1 MPENIAITVDD
12 TTETVSLV
20 VTSGTVDSVFGR
32 TGTIVA
38 VAGDYDTDEVTE
50 ATNLYYTEARV
61 SANSAVVLNTDKAT
75 FPEAPNDG
83 TQYARKSL
91 GWEAVAGGGDYAD
104 GGEAGGADRTL
115 GNTDN
120 FSLGFLVNNLKA
132 LLLKPITTAVNW
144 LAISPSVTGSGV
156 TLEAEG
162 TDTNIDINITPKG
175 SGVLNVNSEITATGS
190 TNDGSTNL
198 LELLPSSGNAF
209 LRVES
214 DGKITAKTTANQL
227 WTIDDDGWT
236 NGTSYYMKKN
246 ALTLEFKAF
255 DNFQF
260 DQARVIPAGDTI
272 EINSRFSDTNGEQSG
287 IKVNQTIT
295 QTGTAAYNGIKVD
308 VTETTTGDGSTGDGN
323 NLLNLAVG
331 GVSKARID
339 NAGAIFSSG
348 TPAYADEAAA
358 VTAGLATGDIY
369 QTTGTAA
376 SPLNVAGIL
385 MIKQ

>member
-1 MPENIAITVDD
+1 
-12 TTETVSLV
+12 
-20 VTSGTVDSVFGR
+20 
-32 TGTIVA
+32 
-38 VAGDYDTDEVTE
+38 
-50 ATNLYYTEARV
+50 
-61 SANSAVVLNTDKAT
+61 
-75 FPEAPNDG
+75 
-83 TQYARKSL
+83 L

-132 LLLKPITTAVNW
+132 LLLKPIATAVNW

-162 TDTNIDINITPKG
+162 TDTNIDINLLPKG
-175 SGVLNVNSEITATGS
+175 TGNVVLSDGTYSNLIKTSQAEGIAAGDMRVGLDESFRQLNVMDAGDIDVNLFGNSAKTE
-190 TNDGSTNL
+190 
-198 LELLPSSGNAF
+198 PSVVIWQASAASGNKSTLDYKSLSLDVSNIVIDGNDKTFTVAAPLQFISKTDVSAGDVFSFKTKTGAF
-209 LRVES
+209 V
-214 DGKITAKTTANQL
+214 
-227 WTIDDDGWT
+227 DDGEAT
-236 NGTSYYMKKN
+236 
-246 ALTLEFKAF
+246 
-255 DNFQF
+255 
-260 DQARVIPAGDTI
+260 
-272 EINSRFSDTNGEQSG
+272 DTNGEQSWLYLNPR
-287 IKVNQTIT
+287 IRQS
-295 QTGTAAYNGIKVD
+295 GTAAYNGIKVD
-308 VTETTTGDGSTGDGN
+308 ATENTLGDGSTGDGN

-339 NAGAIFSSG
+339 NTGAIFSSG

>member
-32 TGTIVA
+32 TGTVVA
-38 VAGDYDTDEVTE
+38 VAGDYDTSEVTE
-50 ATNLYYTEARV
+50 VTNLYYTEARV
-61 SANSAVVLNTDKAT
+61 SANTDVAANTAKTGITAQQATDITTNNTKVT

-115 GNTDN
+115 GNTDS

-156 TLEAEG
+156 LLEAEG
-162 TDTNIDINITPKG
+162 TDTDIDVNVTPKG
-175 SGVLNVNSEITATGS
+175 SGVLKVDAIIDTTNNILSDTAIYLYNGISRSVRMEIRNNFATCTS
-190 TNDGSTNL
+190 
-198 LELLPSSGNAF
+198 
-209 LRVES
+209 
-214 DGKITAKTTANQL
+214 
-227 WTIDDDGWT
+227 
-236 NGTSYYMKKN
+236 TSYSWGYSGSVNFNMNSDIASGDFFILKGAN
-246 ALTLEFKAF
+246 ALRELT
-255 DNFQF
+255 
-260 DQARVIPAGDTI
+260 
-272 EINSRFSDTNGEQSG
+272 DTNGEQSMLAVLPN
-287 IKVNQTIT
+287 IAQS
-295 QTGTAAYNGIKVD
+295 GTAAYNGIKVD
-308 VTETTTGDGSTGDGN
+308 VNETTLGDGSTGDGN